1 MFTFWSSAAA
11 RFSDSQLLGLPEFCF
26 SCTGEAL
33 REPVALG
40 IGIGIGIG
48 IGVFLPLACF
58 CEDRIR

>member
-26 SCTGEAL
+26 SCTGEAF
-33 REPVALG
+33 REPVAL
-40 IGIGIGIG
+40 GIGIG

>member
-26 SCTGEAL
+26 SCTGEAFW
-33 REPVALG
+33 EPVAL
-40 IGIGIGIG
+40 GIGIG

>member
-40 IGIGIGIG
+40 IGIG
-48 IGVFLPLACF
+48 VFLPLACF

>member
-26 SCTGEAL
+26 SCTGEAF

-40 IGIGIGIG
+40 IGIGIG
-48 IGVFLPLACF
+48 VFLPLASF